1 MAGETYTT
9 KVPHVLSHSDNSL
22 YSRYT
27 YGDLRG
33 WIKGAAHTFISRIVA
48 RVQYD

>member
-33 WIKGAAHTFISRIVA
+33 RMYSTPAQGGGAPTPPGTS
-48 RVQYD
+48 